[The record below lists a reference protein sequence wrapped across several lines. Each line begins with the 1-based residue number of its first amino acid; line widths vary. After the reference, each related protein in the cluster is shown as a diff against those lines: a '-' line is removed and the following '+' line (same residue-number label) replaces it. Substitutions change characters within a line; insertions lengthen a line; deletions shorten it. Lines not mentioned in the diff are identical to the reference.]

1 MCSVSDLI
9 SLIEPLVLIEKT
21 VEESKPEKTLKRPRN
36 TKKKE
41 QERNSPPQ
49 KKKKRKLKQ
58 P

>member
-49 KKKKRKLKQ
+49 KKKKES
-58 P
+58 